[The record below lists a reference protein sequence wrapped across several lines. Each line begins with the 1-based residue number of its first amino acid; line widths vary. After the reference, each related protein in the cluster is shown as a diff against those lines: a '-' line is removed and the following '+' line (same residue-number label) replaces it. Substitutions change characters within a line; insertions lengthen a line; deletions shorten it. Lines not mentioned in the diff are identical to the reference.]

1 MGNWFR
7 YDCYGLVARWR
18 RKEGVCVGGGGG
30 GGGDTSKLIRET
42 CFYDIAASAP
52 ECSDD
57 VL

>member
-30 GGGDTSKLIRET
+30 GIRQN
-42 CFYDIAASAP
+42 S
-52 ECSDD
+52 
-57 VL
+57 